1 MPWYVLYTKPRNE
14 KKTAKLL
21 EEKGIEV
28 YCPVREVMKQWSD
41 RKKKVAEPVFPSYIF
56 VRLEDYS
63 QEQTSVLMTPG
74 AVRFLFWLKK
84 PGVVRDE
91 EIIAIRQF
99 LDDYR
104 EAEITVNFSE
114 GDNVVVTVGPLKE
127 QQGQLLKIRGNKATL
142 QVRSLGWNITAELP
156 LQAITR
162 SNPKN

>member
-41 RKKKVAEPVFPSYIF
+41 RKKKVVEPVFPSYIF

-63 QEQTSVLMTPG
+63 QEQASVLMTPG

-114 GDNVVVTVGPLKE
+114 GDNVVVTAGPLKE
-127 QQGQLLKIRGNKATL
+127 QEGQLLKIRGNKATL

-156 LQAITR
+156 VQAITR